1 MLQSPISRGLPLLAM
16 VAVLGTAAPGR
27 LTAQSRIPDSRSA
40 LSGRLLD
47 PSHAALPGVAV
58 VLEDLA
64 RRMTYRATTDRQ
76 GRFDLRD
83 LPAGDYEAE
92 VEVPGFTVFR
102 ETMLVAGP
110 LVEREIVLAVNGLE
124 ETFTVV
130 AGAAPASG
138 ELPGRERTE
147 AEPCVARVDPETQSP
162 IGGQIR
168 PPRMLTRTAPTF
180 PEHLREADLEGSVRL
195 SGRITAAGSLA
206 DVMVLEASHPDFAA
220 AAEDAVR
227 TWTWEETLLNCTPV
241 DVGVT
246 LTLRFLP
253 EAP

>member
-1 MLQSPISRGLPLLAM
+1 MLQSLLSRGLPLLVM
-16 VAVLGTAAPGR
+16 VAALGAAGPGR
-27 LTAQSRIPDSRSA
+27 LAAQSRIPDSRSA

-47 PSHAALPGVAV
+47 SSHAPLPNVAV

-76 GRFDLRD
+76 GRFEIGN
-83 LPAGDYEAE
+83 LPAGDYEVE

-102 ETMLVAGP
+102 ETLLVVGP
-110 LVEREIVLAVNGLE
+110 LVEREIVLAVHALE

-130 AGAAPASG
+130 AGAAPAAG

-147 AEPCVARVDPETQSP
+147 TEPCVARVDPETQSP

-168 PPRMLTRTAPTF
+168 PPRMLTRMAPTF
-180 PEHLREADLEGSVRL
+180 PEHLRDADLEGSVRL
-195 SGRITAAGSLA
+195 SARITAAGSLA
-206 DVMVLEASHPDFAA
+206 DITLLEASHPDFAA

-241 DVGVT
+241 DVDITV
-246 LTLRFLP
+246 TLRFLP
-253 EAP
+253 QPP

>member
-1 MLQSPISRGLPLLAM
+1 MLQSPVSRALPLLAM
-16 VAVLGTAAPGR
+16 VAALGAAGPGR
-27 LTAQSRIPDSRSA
+27 LAAQSQIPESRSA

-47 PSHAALPGVAV
+47 TSHTALPGVAV

-64 RRMTYRATTDRQ
+64 RRMTYRATTDGQ
-76 GRFDLRD
+76 GRFEIGN

-102 ETMLVAGP
+102 ETLLVAGP
-110 LVEREIVLAVNGLE
+110 LVEREIVLAVSALE

-130 AGAAPASG
+130 AGAAPAGG

-147 AEPCVARVDPETQSP
+147 TEPCVARVDPETQSP

-180 PEHLREADLEGSVRL
+180 PEHLREADVEGSVRL
-195 SGRITAAGSLA
+195 SARITAEGSLA
-206 DVMVLEASHPDFAA
+206 DVTVLEASHPDFAA

-241 DVGVT
+241 DVGITV
-246 LTLRFLP
+246 TLRFLP
-253 EAP
+253 QRP